1 MLLEGYIWPA
11 QQPSEGVCSKSTS
24 GEASSRVRKMVSP
37 PGVLLSMLLL
47 AAVAGG
53 GSQQCSEG
61 RTYSDAIISPNPET
75 IRIMRVSQTF
85 SVGDCTAACCDLPT
99 CDLAW
104 WFEGSCYLVSCM
116 HPDNCEP
123 RTTGPIRSYLTFV
136 SRPVQRPGQLPD
148 YGDPMLGRG
157 SPSGAWGDSLE
168 DLRKDLPFLG
178 KDGGPEE
185 TAEYSDEYK
194 ELERGLMPPS
204 NQQDPRGSAEYPDWS
219 LLPSSEG
226 GFNASTEKPQDPTP
240 HPLGQEQLQAL
251 NESTWSPT
259 PRHSAVSSVW
269 PSSVSVLPTEE
280 GLEGEETLQLQEPPS
295 NSSGKEVPM
304 PSHSPPPTSLESSP
318 AMVEESS
325 VFRVTPWSREYSTP
339 TFPTSTVLPG
349 LTPPAGPLS
358 PTTSGTATVKA
369 LAVSAGD
376 NLVLTLPDRE
386 AELKASVEP
395 APPADTTYSYEW
407 SLMSHPVDFQGEIKQ
422 ENKPTLHLSQL
433 SAGLYAFRVAVSSE
447 NAFGEGYVNV
457 TVMPGSRRRLLFP
470 TQQSLSTGDLKPVFT
485 VMHLLQQDHTSS
497 NKTTPPPTRPS
508 SSNKAARINQP
519 PVAVVSPQIQELSVP
534 LTLARIDGSQS
545 TDDTEIVSY
554 HWEEVEGPFL
564 GETFPADAPIL
575 QLSNLDPEL
584 TITDSDGAA
593 NSTTAVLIIRGAV
606 DYPPVANAGP
616 NQTITLPQNT
626 IILNGNQ
633 SSDDHQIVLYEWFP
647 DPGGE
652 SKEMVMQG
660 AQTPYL
666 HLSELQEGEYTFQ
679 LMVTDSSGQQSTAF
693 VSVTV
698 QAENNQSATLDGS
711 RSSDDHGIVCYHWE
725 HIRGPSAVEM
735 ENVDKAVATVT
746 GLQVGTYHFRLTVRD
761 QQGLSSTSTLTVAV
775 KKENNSPPRAQAGG
789 RHVLILPNNSITLD
803 GSRSTDDRGIVS
815 YLWVRDGHSPAAG
828 DIIGGSD
835 SGAALQLTNLVEGV
849 YTFHLLVTD
858 SQGASDSD
866 TATVE
871 VLPDPRK
878 DGLVELILQVAV
890 EQLTEQQKGTLVRQ
904 LAALLN
910 VFDTDVKVLK
920 IQAHTDVSTVIIF
933 YVQSGSPFKV
943 LRAADVARN
952 LHKRLSKEKEAFL
965 LFKVLRVDTAGCLLK
980 CSGHGHCDPIT
991 KRCVCSQLWTANLIQ
1006 RYIWD
1011 GESNCEWSV
1020 FYVAAL
1026 ALTLTVLTGAVTW
1039 LCICCCRR
1047 RKRTKIRKKTKY
1059 TILDNMDEQE
1069 RMELRPRYGNLIPIE
1084 RRGHLQSCEIQNV
1097 KHECWGEAQW
1107 VSKPDNGIKH
1117 RSTEHNS
1124 SLMVSESEFES
1135 DQDTLFS
1142 QERMERGVLKG
1153 SLNGSA
1159 RNGVSFGYY
1168 SKDR

>member
-1 MLLEGYIWPA
+1 
-11 QQPSEGVCSKSTS
+11 
-24 GEASSRVRKMVSP
+24 
-37 PGVLLSMLLL
+37 
-47 AAVAGG
+47 
-53 GSQQCSEG
+53 
-61 RTYSDAIISPNPET
+61 
-75 IRIMRVSQTF
+75 MRVSHTF
-85 SVGDCTAACCDLPT
+85 SVGDCTAACCDLPS

-104 WFEGSCYLVSCM
+104 WFEGSCYLVNCM
-116 HPDNCEP
+116 RPENCEP

-136 SRPVQRPGQLPD
+136 RRPVQRSGQLLD
-148 YGDPMLGRG
+148 YGDMMLGRG

-185 TAEYSDEYK
+185 TAEYSDDYK
-194 ELERGLMPPS
+194 ELERGLLQPS

-219 LLPSSEG
+219 LLPSSDG
-226 GFNASTEKPQDPTP
+226 DFNASATGDNSAASTEKLQDLTP
-240 HPLGQEQLQAL
+240 YPLDQEQLQSL

-259 PRHSAVSSVW
+259 PRHSEMSSMW
-269 PSSVSVLPTEE
+269 PSSVTASPTEE
-280 GLEGEETLQLQEPPS
+280 GLEGEETLQLQEQPN
-295 NSSGKEVPM
+295 NSSGKKVPM
-304 PSHSPPPTSLESSP
+304 PSHNPSPASLESSP
-318 AMVEESS
+318 TTVEKSS
-325 VFRVTPWSREYSTP
+325 IFTVTPWSRDPGTP
-339 TFPTSTVLPG
+339 TFPASTVLPG
-349 LTPPAGPLS
+349 LISPSWPLS
-358 PTTSGTATVKA
+358 PTTSRTVKA

-376 NLVLTLPDRE
+376 NLVLTLPNGE

-395 APPADTTYSYEW
+395 APPADTAYTYEW
-407 SLMSHPVDFQGEIKQ
+407 SLMSHPVDFQGKIKQ

-433 SAGLYAFRVAVSSE
+433 SVGLYAFRVAVSGE

-457 TVMPGSRRRLLFP
+457 TVMP
-470 TQQSLSTGDLKPVFT
+470 
-485 VMHLLQQDHTSS
+485 
-497 NKTTPPPTRPS
+497 
-508 SSNKAARINQP
+508 AARINQP
-519 PVAVVSPQIQELSVP
+519 PVAIVSPQIQELSLP
-534 LTLARIDGSQS
+534 LTSALIDGSQS
-545 TDDTEIVSY
+545 TDDAEIVSY
-554 HWEEVEGPFL
+554 HWEEVDGPFL
-564 GETFPADAPIL
+564 GEAFLDDSPL
-575 QLSNLDPEL
+575 LRLSNLDPGNYTFRL
-584 TITDSDGAA
+584 TITDSDGAT
-593 NSTTAVLIIRGAV
+593 NSTTAALIIRGSL

-679 LMVTDSSGQQSTAF
+679 LMVTDSSGQQSTAL
-693 VSVTV
+693 VTLTV
-698 QAENNQSATLDGS
+698 QAENNQAPVAVAGPDKELVFPVQSAMLDGS
-711 RSSDDHGIVCYHWE
+711 RSSDDHGIVCYRWE

-735 ENVDKAVATVT
+735 ENVDKAIATVT

-789 RHVLILPNNSITLD
+789 RHVLMLPNNSITLD

-815 YLWVRDGHSPAAG
+815 YLWIRDGQSPAAG
-828 DIIGGSD
+828 DIIGSSD
-835 SGAALQLTNLVEGV
+835 NGAALQLTNLVEGV

-866 TATVE
+866 TAIVE
-871 VLPDPRK
+871 VLPDPKK
-878 DGLVELILQVAV
+878 DGMVELILQVGV
-890 EQLTEQQKGTLVRQ
+890 EQLTEQQKETLVRQ
-904 LAALLN
+904 LAVLLN
-910 VFDTDVKVLK
+910 VLDSDVKVLK
-920 IQAHTDVSTVIIF
+920 IQAHTDVSTVIVF

-952 LHKRLSKEKEAFL
+952 LHKRLSKEKGAFL
-965 LFKVLRVDTAGCLLK
+965 LFKVLRIDTAGCLLK

-991 KRCVCSQLWTANLIQ
+991 KRCICSQLWMENLLQ
-1006 RYIWD
+1006 RYMWD

-1039 LCICCCRR
+1039 VCICCCRR

-1069 RMELRPRYGNLIPIE
+1069 RMELRPKY
-1084 RRGHLQSCEIQNV
+1084 
-1097 KHECWGEAQW
+1097 
-1107 VSKPDNGIKH
+1107 GIKH

-1159 RNGVSFGYY
+1159 RSGVSFGYY

>member
-1 MLLEGYIWPA
+1 
-11 QQPSEGVCSKSTS
+11 
-24 GEASSRVRKMVSP
+24 MVSP
-37 PGVLLSMLLL
+37 PGVLSSLLLL
-47 AAVAGG
+47 AAMAGG
-53 GSQQCSEG
+53 SSQQCSEG

-85 SVGDCTAACCDLPT
+85 SVGDCTAACCDLPS

-104 WFEGSCYLVSCM
+104 WFEGSCYLVNCM
-116 HPDNCEP
+116 LPENCEP

-136 SRPVQRPGQLPD
+136 RRPVQRPGQLLD
-148 YGDPMLGRG
+148 YGDMMLGRG

-185 TAEYSDEYK
+185 PAEYSEEYK
-194 ELERGLMPPS
+194 ELERGLLQPS

-226 GFNASTEKPQDPTP
+226 GFNASATGDSSAASMEKLEDPTP
-240 HPLGQEQLQAL
+240 HPLDQEQLQAL

-259 PRHSAVSSVW
+259 PRHSAMSSVW
-269 PSSVSVLPTEE
+269 PSSATVIPTEE
-280 GLEGEETLQLQEPPS
+280 GLEGEETLQLQEQPS
-295 NSSGKEVPM
+295 NSSGKEVPVPFHT
-304 PSHSPPPTSLESSP
+304 PSPASLESSP
-318 AMVEESS
+318 AMMEETSI
-325 VFRVTPWSREYSTP
+325 FTVTPWSREHSSP

-349 LTPPAGPLS
+349 LTPPTWPLS
-358 PTTSGTATVKA
+358 PTTSRT
-369 LAVSAGD
+369 
-376 NLVLTLPDRE
+376 
-386 AELKASVEP
+386 
-395 APPADTTYSYEW
+395 DTTYTYEW
-407 SLMSHPVDFQGEIKQ
+407 SLMSHPVDFQGKIKQ

-433 SAGLYAFRVAVSSE
+433 SVGLYAFRVAVSSE

-457 TVMPGSRRRLLFP
+457 TVMP
-470 TQQSLSTGDLKPVFT
+470 
-485 VMHLLQQDHTSS
+485 
-497 NKTTPPPTRPS
+497 
-508 SSNKAARINQP
+508 AARVNQP

-534 LTLARIDGSQS
+534 LTSALIDGSQS
-545 TDDTEIVSY
+545 TDDIEIVSY
-554 HWEEVEGPFL
+554 HWEEVDGPSL
-564 GETFPADAPIL
+564 GEAFQADVPIL
-575 QLSNLDPEL
+575 QLSNLDPGNYTFRL
-584 TITDSDGAA
+584 TITDSDGAT
-593 NSTTAVLIIRGAV
+593 NSTTAALIIRDAV

-633 SSDDHQIVLYEWFP
+633 STDDHQIVLYEWFQG
-647 DPGGE
+647 PGGE

-660 AQTPYL
+660 TQTPYL

-679 LMVTDSSGQQSTAF
+679 LTVTDSSGQQSTAL
-693 VSVTV
+693 VTVTV
-698 QAENNQSATLDGS
+698 QAENNRAPVAVAGPDKELVFPVQSATLDGS
-711 RSSDDHGIVCYHWE
+711 QSSDDHGIVCYHWE
-725 HIRGPSAVEM
+725 RIRGPSAVEM
-735 ENVDKAVATVT
+735 ENVDKAIATVT
-746 GLQVGTYHFRLTVRD
+746 GLQVGTYHFRLTVKD

-815 YLWVRDGHSPAAG
+815 YLWIRDGQSPAAG
-828 DIIGGSD
+828 DVIGGSD
-835 SGAALQLTNLVEGV
+835 NGAALQLTNLVEGV

-871 VLPDPRK
+871 VLPDPKK
-878 DGLVELILQVAV
+878 DGLVELILQVGV
-890 EQLTEQQKGTLVRQ
+890 EQLTEQQKETLVRQ
-904 LAALLN
+904 LAVLLN
-910 VFDTDVKVLK
+910 VLDSDVKVLK
-920 IQAHTDVSTVIIF
+920 IQAHTDVSTVIVF
-933 YVQSGSPFKV
+933 YVQTGSPFKV

-965 LFKVLRVDTAGCLLK
+965 LFKVLRIDTAGCLLK

-991 KRCVCSQLWTANLIQ
+991 KRCICSRLWMENLVQ
-1006 RYIWD
+1006 RYLWD
-1011 GESNCEWSV
+1011 GESNCGWSV

-1069 RMELRPRYGNLIPIE
+1069 RMELRPKY
-1084 RRGHLQSCEIQNV
+1084 
-1097 KHECWGEAQW
+1097 
-1107 VSKPDNGIKH
+1107 GIKH

-1142 QERMERGVLKG
+1142 RERMERGVLKG

>member
-1 MLLEGYIWPA
+1 
-11 QQPSEGVCSKSTS
+11 
-24 GEASSRVRKMVSP
+24 MVPP
-37 PGVLLSMLLL
+37 PGVLSSLLLL

-53 GSQQCSEG
+53 SSQQCSEG

-104 WFEGSCYLVSCM
+104 WFEGSCYLVNCM
-116 HPDNCEP
+116 RSENCEP

-136 SRPVQRPGQLPD
+136 RRPVQRPGQLLD
-148 YGDPMLGRG
+148 YGDMMLGRG

-194 ELERGLMPPS
+194 ELERGLLQPS

-226 GFNASTEKPQDPTP
+226 GVNASATGDNPAASTEKLQDPTP
-240 HPLGQEQLQAL
+240 HPLDQEQLQVL
-251 NESTWSPT
+251 NESTWSAT
-259 PRHSAVSSVW
+259 ARHSAVSSVW
-269 PSSVSVLPTEE
+269 PSSATALPTEE
-280 GLEGEETLQLQEPPS
+280 GLEGEETFQLQEQPS

-304 PSHSPPPTSLESSP
+304 PSQNPSASLESSA
-318 AMVEESS
+318 AMVEKNS
-325 VFRVTPWSREYSTP
+325 VFTVTPWSREHSTP
-339 TFPTSTVLPG
+339 TFPTSTVLPV
-349 LTPPAGPLS
+349 LTSPEWPLS
-358 PTTSGTATVKA
+358 PTTSRTVKA

-376 NLVLTLPDRE
+376 NLVLTLPDGD
-386 AELKASVEP
+386 ADLKASVEP

-407 SLMSHPVDFQGEIKQ
+407 SLMSHPVDFQGKIKQ

-433 SAGLYAFRVAVSSE
+433 SVGLYAFRVAVSSE

-457 TVMPGSRRRLLFP
+457 TVMP
-470 TQQSLSTGDLKPVFT
+470 
-485 VMHLLQQDHTSS
+485 
-497 NKTTPPPTRPS
+497 
-508 SSNKAARINQP
+508 AARINQP
-519 PVAVVSPQIQELSVP
+519 PVAIVSPQIQELSVP
-534 LTLARIDGSQS
+534 LTSALIDGSQS

-554 HWEEVEGPFL
+554 HWEEVDGPFL
-564 GETFPADAPIL
+564 GEAFPADTPVL
-575 QLSNLDPEL
+575 QLSNLDPGNYTFRL
-584 TITDSDGAA
+584 TITDSDGAT

-616 NQTITLPQNT
+616 NQTIILPQNT

-633 SSDDHQIVLYEWFP
+633 SSDDHQIVLYEWSP
-647 DPGGE
+647 GPGGE
-652 SKEMVMQG
+652 SKEMALQG

-679 LMVTDSSGQQSTAF
+679 LTVTDSSGQRSTAL
-693 VSVTV
+693 VAVTV
-698 QAENNQSATLDGS
+698 RAENNQAPVAVAGPDKELIFPVQSATLDGS

-735 ENVDKAVATVT
+735 ENVDKAIATVT

-815 YLWVRDGHSPAAG
+815 YLWIRDGQSPAAG
-828 DIIGGSD
+828 DVIGGSD
-835 SGAALQLTNLVEGV
+835 NGVALQLTNLVEGV

-871 VLPDPRK
+871 VLPDPKK
-878 DGLVELILQVAV
+878 DGLVELILQVGV
-890 EQLTEQQKGTLVRQ
+890 EQLTEQQKETLVRQ
-904 LAALLN
+904 LAVLLN
-910 VFDTDVKVLK
+910 VLDSDVKVLK
-920 IQAHTDVSTVIIF
+920 IQAHTDVSTAIVF

-991 KRCVCSQLWTANLIQ
+991 KRCICSQLWMENLIQ
-1006 RYIWD
+1006 RYMWD

-1026 ALTLTVLTGAVTW
+1026 TLTLMVLTGAVTW

-1069 RMELRPRYGNLIPIE
+1069 RMELRPKY
-1084 RRGHLQSCEIQNV
+1084 
-1097 KHECWGEAQW
+1097 
-1107 VSKPDNGIKH
+1107 GIKH

-1142 QERMERGVLKG
+1142 RERMERGVLKG
-1153 SLNGSA
+1153 SVNGSA
-1159 RNGVSFGYY
+1159 RNGVSFGCY